1 MTKGQKI
8 FSTIMKVMTY
18 LTGILTFIILG
29 GIIVYISYK
38 GIPMLKASMFSIHY
52 TSENLSM
59 LPSIIN
65 TLTVIII
72 VLLISIPIG
81 IFTAVY
87 LVEYSKKGGWFVK
100 LVRLSTETLQGIP
113 SIVFGLFGYIFFVTT
128 LGLGYSLIAGVL
140 TMSIMV
146 LPLIIRATEE
156 ALIAV
161 DDSYRAACYSLGAR
175 KLRTIFV
182 IVLPSAINGIASGI
196 ILAIGRIF
204 GETAALIFTAG
215 AYAQIAKPSQTG
227 STLSVFMWNL
237 VGEGHHTKE
246 AYAVA
251 FVLLIIVILIN
262 LLSSKFISKIG
273 VVNE

>member
-1 MTKGQKI
+1 MTKKQKI
-8 FSTIMKVMTY
+8 FSIIMKLMTY
-18 LTGILTFIILG
+18 LTSAITFLILG
-29 GIIVYISYK
+29 GIIIYISYK
-38 GIPMLKASMFSIHY
+38 GIPMLRASMFELYY
-52 TSENLSM
+52 TSDNLSM

-65 TLTVIII
+65 TLTVIFI

-87 LVEYSKKGGWFVK
+87 LVEYSKKGGWFIK
-100 LVRLSTETLQGIP
+100 LIRLSTETLQGIP
-113 SIVFGLFGYIFFVTT
+113 SIVYGLFGYIFFVTT
-128 LGLGYSLIAGVL
+128 LGFGYSLIAGVL

-161 DDSYRAACYSLGAR
+161 DDSYKAAAYSLGAR
-175 KLRTIFV
+175 KLRTIF
-182 IVLPSAINGIASGI
+182 IIILPSAINGIVSGI

-215 AYAQIAKPSQTG
+215 AYAQIAKPTQTG

-237 VGEGHHTKE
+237 VGEGHHTEE

-251 FVLLIIVILIN
+251 FVLLVIVILIN
-262 LLSSKFISKIG
+262 LLSTKFISKIG
-273 VVNE
+273 VINE